1 MHPQDLPGGLPSRV
15 TGLAAGLLRHG
26 LTLGTLA
33 VAEGRLLLR
42 QSLVTLLLAVAMTVA
57 GIIAYVALIGAAVA
71 LLAVKLS
78 WGWPISLAAA
88 GMIHLALLG
97 LLFSILRCR
106 SLPRPFEETSAELQK
121 DIESLGRFSNG
132 NRSQP

>member
-33 VAEGRLLLR
+33 VAEGRVLIR
-42 QSLVTLLLAVAMTVA
+42 QSLVTLLIAVAMTMA

-106 SLPRPFEETSAELQK
+106 NLPRPFEETSAELQK

-132 NRSQP
+132 NRSQT

>member
-15 TGLAAGLLRHG
+15 TGLVAGLLRHG

-33 VAEGRLLLR
+33 VAEGRLLIR
-42 QSLVTLLLAVAMTVA
+42 QSLVTLLIAVAMTVA
-57 GIIAYVALIGAAVA
+57 GIIAYVALIGAGVA
-71 LLAVKLS
+71 LLAMKLS
-78 WGWPISLAAA
+78 WGWPVSLAAA
-88 GMIHLALLG
+88 GLIHLALLG
-97 LLFSILRCR
+97 ILFGVLRSR
-106 SLPRPFEETSAELQK
+106 DLSRPFESTSAELQK